1 MFNAGVRGKRAKD
14 GVGFLST
21 AEQFNQKS
29 FLIPTVTSFSVTDVS
44 YVPLDDTAVDTDGG
58 QTIVI
63 NGSGFAPGATVQ
75 VGATT
80 IGSVT
85 FIDQNR
91 LAFAAPALSSGSY
104 TIYVT
109 NSNGGTGILVSG
121 LVYSGL
127 PTYTTNAGTLGTVYE
142 TANINTAV
150 VATGDAPIT
159 YTLLSGTLPAGANIN
174 SNGTITGTAPVDG
187 SSTTYS
193 FTIQATDGQLQDS
206 TRAFTLTINTD
217 VLSWSLANNTVYA
230 LDGNVVMSNVALSS
244 TSSANSN
251 SAVTFAA
258 NTLPTG
264 VSLSGNT
271 IFGTP
276 TVEETVYT
284 AVTAT
289 ATQTGRTAT
298 RFVSWTVS
306 LGDPYWKYTS
316 VLITGNTATTF
327 ITDTSLNNLVMT
339 PVGDVRANKFDPYT
353 SGYYSNFFD
362 GTGDY
367 LTVPASTSLMLGSGD
382 FTIEAW
388 VYTTVA
394 TQTYGTGIIGTYDA
408 ATNGGWSLTINRS
421 TGATYGILFIHA
433 NAIQQS
439 YTTAYLPVNTWQ
451 HIAITRSGTTLR
463 TFLNGVQVATGTY
476 ATADTVSATCYLGS
490 QGTGSYLTGYIS
502 NARVVKGTAVYTS
515 NFTPSTT
522 PLTAIANTSLL
533 TCSDNRL
540 VDDSLN
546 NHTITKN
553 GDVSVSSFI
562 PFASSANT
570 TINNLYSTYF
580 DGNGDYLVVGSAA
593 QNLSGDFTIEAWVY
607 QTVQN
612 SFEMIC
618 GDGINYWSITSTNT
632 FGTANGPGSP
642 SYLDI
647 PIGSAFPLNQW
658 VHVAL
663 TRSGTNLR
671 GFINGSQIGS
681 TITNNTGAWF
691 PTNPLNIGQQGQAN
705 YWYYHGNISNFRIV
719 KGTALYTSNFTP
731 STSNLTAVANTSL
744 LTCQNATLID
754 NSNNAFAIT
763 SFGQAQPIAV
773 SPFTQTTTTINTTNL
788 GSGYFD
794 GTGDYLTPPVNAAFA
809 MGTGEFT
816 IECWVYF
823 INSVANHGV
832 FQLTTSLW
840 PAAASGLAIY
850 VSGGTGWGAYYNG
863 QGQNSVPAP
872 TVNTWYHVAL
882 VRSGTTTK
890 LYVNGVSLLSAVDTT
905 NYTGTY
911 LAIGG
916 YFNTSFLMA
925 GYISN
930 FRIVKGTALY
940 TSNFAPPAQ
949 PLTAVAN
956 TQLLTLQT
964 CQPATN
970 KMFIDTSNNN
980 FPIANVANTTQGT
993 FSPYGSNWSNY
1004 FDGTGDYLTAASNA
1018 AFALPGNFTY
1028 ECWFNSDNTATT
1040 SQWCEASVNNG
1051 LQIYYSGTQIFISA
1065 YAVSS
1070 LITYTYTMPVGVW
1083 THLAVVRNGTGSNNL
1098 VLYING
1104 VSVATATTTLSF
1116 AQGAFRVGG
1125 ASYIFKG
1132 YISNARLVNGT
1143 AVYTA
1148 NFTPPTAPLTPIA
1161 NTSLLTCQSPSLID
1175 NSPNAFAITKAGDVS
1190 VQEFSP
1196 FNPVIQ
1202 TPQSY
1207 SGYFDGTGDYLTV
1220 ESNAA
1225 FGFGTGDFTI
1235 EFWAYSTSSARQD
1248 WIDISDGSNRVLF
1261 YYSPEGAVSFYG
1273 NGGLRIAG
1281 SAIVLN
1287 TWTHYAISKSSGST
1301 KMFVNGVQAGST
1313 YATSQNYGTVSSVTI
1328 GKDAFGSTHIT
1339 GHMSNLRIVKGT
1351 AVYTSNFTPSTTPL
1365 TAVANTSLL
1374 TCQSSTFI
1382 DNSTNAFTLTP
1393 FGDVKPRTFNP
1404 FGFTDTKGQ
1413 SYTPALYGG
1422 SAYFDGVGDH
1432 LFTPATQQFTSAGD
1446 FTIEL
1451 SFYLTSLAATNH
1463 LIGNYTANLTTDWL
1477 IEVIN
1482 TGTMQVFLNGSTN
1495 RLTHTGL
1502 TVNQWYHL
1510 SISRTGTTVTGRIN
1524 GANFN
1529 STSTYTMSGTLGSA
1543 TKAIYL
1549 GMRAGSSNPLF
1560 GYISDVRLISGTN
1573 VYPTPFVPSN
1583 VPLTTTANT
1592 SLLLNMDKAGII
1604 DASRSAVFEN
1614 TGDTKIAF
1622 ETPYA
1627 GSYYSNYF
1635 DGTGDYL
1642 TFVGS
1647 PQTTLSGDYT
1657 FECWIN
1663 PSNLTAL
1670 QPIMCIG
1677 DYIGTGILFYI
1688 TTAGKIAA
1696 YSSNAQIY
1704 LSTGTSV
1711 QPNNWTHIA
1720 VVRSGTTIT
1729 GYINGIAQ
1737 STATNSATYS
1747 GTNTQIGRDVYNTGS
1762 SVWFVGYISNLRLV
1776 KGTALYTSAFTP
1788 PTTPLTAV
1796 ANTSLLTCQ
1805 SKSFVDNSTN
1815 ALTITRNGDA
1825 IVKSANPFQR
1835 NNQSSIYFDGTTD
1848 YLLAP
1853 TSPNNATGTGNFTVE
1868 FWVLPTTFSS
1878 YKSMFG
1884 NSASAANATGWH
1896 CGLNASG
1903 NVFIYSNSAFKVTT
1917 SNAMTL
1923 NMWNHVAIT
1932 RSGSTVTIYING
1944 TSGGTWSL
1952 TTETFTDGRFIFGGA
1967 PPAGGSEWFAGYLA
1981 DLRVTKGFARTITVP
1996 TSALRTN

>member
-1 MFNAGVRGKRAKD
+1 
-14 GVGFLST
+14 
-21 AEQFNQKS
+21 
-29 FLIPTVTSFSVTDVS
+29 
-44 YVPLDDTAVDTDGG
+44 
-58 QTIVI
+58 
-63 NGSGFAPGATVQ
+63 
-75 VGATT
+75 
-80 IGSVT
+80 
-85 FIDQNR
+85 

-127 PTYTTNAGTLGTVYE
+127 PTFTTTAGTLGTVYE

-217 VLSWSLANNTVYA
+217 VLSWGLANNTVYA
-230 LDGNVVMSNVALSS
+230 LDGNVVMSNVALSA

-362 GTGDY
+362 GNGDY
-367 LTVPASTSLMLGSGD
+367 LQIPDNAAFVVGTGD

-388 VYTTVA
+388 IYPTQVAASEAPIFKLHSAGSIMELRQNTNKLDCYLSQVDSSLTVSSGTITMAANTWNHVAFVRTGTTTYTFVNGVLDQTKTSQTQNLTTTV
-394 TQTYGTGIIGTYDA
+394 TTKRIGG
-408 ATNGGWSLTINRS
+408 NQ
-421 TGATYGILFIHA
+421 
-433 NAIQQS
+433 NAGYFFS
-439 YTTAYLPVNTWQ
+439 
-451 HIAITRSGTTLR
+451 
-463 TFLNGVQVATGTY
+463 
-476 ATADTVSATCYLGS
+476 
-490 QGTGSYLTGYIS
+490 GYIS
-502 NARVVKGTAVYTS
+502 NFRFIKGTALYTA

-533 TCSDNRL
+533 TCSENRL

-570 TINNLYSTYF
+570 TINTLYSTYF
-580 DGNGDYLVVGSAA
+580 DGTGDSLATPAGLSTAMGGGFAGNIVSFECWVYPIDFNFGGYDQAITGAYAAASASGRWIITLQKTASLTTTLAFRYTTSISTEAQVVSTTAAILQNQWNHIAVTIDATTSSSSTIKLFANGALLNTFSAV
-593 QNLSGDFTIEAWVY
+593 NLSV
-607 QTVQN
+607 QTAYYTPP
-612 SFEMIC
+612 F
-618 GDGINYWSITSTNT
+618 
-632 FGTANGPGSP
+632 
-642 SYLDI
+642 
-647 PIGSAFPLNQW
+647 IGS
-658 VHVAL
+658 
-663 TRSGTNLR
+663 S
-671 GFINGSQIGS
+671 GS
-681 TITNNTGAWF
+681 TAYVSELTGS
-691 PTNPLNIGQQGQAN
+691 
-705 YWYYHGNISNFRIV
+705 ISNFRIL
-719 KGTALYTSNFTP
+719 KGALAYTGTYTVPTAP
-731 STSNLTAVANTSL
+731 LTAIANTVL
-744 LTCQNATLID
+744 LTCQDATLKD
-754 NSNNAFAIT
+754 NSTNAFAIT
-763 SFGQAQPIAV
+763 SNGGARPIPV
-773 SPFTQTTTTINTTNL
+773 SPFTQVTTALNTTFL

-794 GTGDYLTPPVNAAFA
+794 GTGDYLAGPTSNASLL
-809 MGTGEFT
+809 MGTGDFT
-816 IECWVYF
+816 IEYWVYKTTATIVATVVSYGGSAGNLRHF
-823 INSVANHGV
+823 MDNVTPTIWDGSSQLGGGNTINLNSWNHIV
-832 FQLTTSLW
+832 VQ
-840 PAAASGLAIY
+840 
-850 VSGGTGWGAYYNG
+850 
-863 QGQNSVPAP
+863 
-872 TVNTWYHVAL
+872 
-882 VRSGTTTK
+882 RSGTTLRFYT
-890 LYVNGVSLLSAVDTT
+890 NGISSATIT
-905 NYTGTY
+905 NSSNFNAGT
-911 LAIGG
+911 LVIGG
-916 YFNTSFLMA
+916 GDANVMT
-925 GYISN
+925 GYIADL
-930 FRIVKGTALY
+930 RITKGIALY
-940 TSNFAPPAQ
+940 SANFAPPAQ

-993 FSPYGSNWSNY
+993 FSPYGDNWSNY
-1004 FDGTGDYLTAASNA
+1004 FTGASTSYIQTPASSTTAILGAS
-1018 AFALPGNFTY
+1018 GITTTSTFTV
-1028 ECWFNSDNTATT
+1028 ECWIYQIQRQTGL
-1040 SQWCEASVNNG
+1040 VNPVLIGDQGVNG
-1051 LQIYYSGTQIFISA
+1051 SLYWTFGPDSA
-1065 YAVSS
+1065 GKLAFYH
-1070 LITYTYTMPVGVW
+1070 YTG
-1083 THLAVVRNGTGSNNL
+1083 
-1098 VLYING
+1098 
-1104 VSVATATTTLSF
+1104 TTLS
-1116 AQGAFRVGG
+1116 ATGNDTIPLNTWTHIAVSISSGAIKLF
-1125 ASYIFKG
+1125 
-1132 YISNARLVNGT
+1132 VNGNLQT
-1143 AVYTA
+1143 ITGTSTTGAQSGGFGYLLIGGFY
-1148 NFTPPTAPLTPIA
+1148 NFTSTHAYIGNLSNLRIVKSALYSTTFTPSTTPLTPIT
-1161 NTSLLTCQSPSLID
+1161 NTGLLMCQSSRFID
-1175 NSPNAFAITKAGDVS
+1175 NSPNAFALTTGSTLS
-1190 VQEFSP
+1190 VQRFSP

-1220 ESNAA
+1220 GSNAA

-1281 SAIVLN
+1281 SAITLN

-1313 YATSQNYGTVSSVTI
+1313 YDTSQNYGTASSVTI
-1328 GKDAFGSTHIT
+1328 GKDSFGSTHIT

-1642 TFVGS
+1642 TTPANAAFGFGTGDFTVEFWVNF
-1647 PQTTLSGDYT
+1647 TTTTGRQDLVWWGVDGANRGGLI
-1657 FECWIN
+1657 W
-1663 PSNLTAL
+1663 NLTAGNL
-1670 QPIMCIG
+1670 TY
-1677 DYIGTGILFYI
+1677 YISPTVANAINYAWTPVTGIWY
-1688 TTAGKIAA
+1688 
-1696 YSSNAQIY
+1696 
-1704 LSTGTSV
+1704 
-1711 QPNNWTHIA
+1711 HIA
-1720 VVRSGTTIT
+1720 FVRNSGSSKL
-1729 GYINGIAQ
+1729 YINGVQ
-1737 STATNSATYS
+1737 GGSTYADTKNYS
-1747 GTNTQIGRDVYNTGS
+1747 TSNLVTIGRDNSAAS
-1762 SVWFVGYISNLRLV
+1762 SYLTGYISNLRMV
-1776 KGTALYTSAFTP
+1776 NGTAVYTSTFTP
-1788 PTTPLTAV
+1788 STTPLTAV
-1796 ANTSLLTCQ
+1796 TNTSLLTCQ

-1815 ALTITRNGDA
+1815 AFTITRNGDV
-1825 IVKSANPFQR
+1825 IVKSVNPFQR

-1868 FWVLPTTFSS
+1868 FWVLPTTFSN
-1878 YKSMFG
+1878 YRSMFG